1 MICCCFPC
9 FFAHFF
15 YGPVRPWAST
25 GTPKGAVS
33 KVHFFLGGEK
43 PAGTPAGAEKEHTEP
58 HLDALLT
65 AMLQL
70 LQATPRRFVSEA
82 VVSAVTAVAS
92 HAEDLFGKYY
102 GQVAGGAMDVIGVS
116 GLS

>member
-1 MICCCFPC
+1 MVQFDP
-9 FFAHFF
+9 
-15 YGPVRPWAST
+15 GPAQGPPRGLSASST
-25 GTPKGAVS
+25 
-33 KVHFFLGGEK
+33 FFLGGEK

-70 LQATPRRFVSEA
+70 LQATPHRFVSEA